1 MPHRRRLFTVLAAST
16 VLALAAAPA
25 AQAADKRLAGND
37 RYETAA
43 AVSQAFEGAQYAPV
57 FLATGENFP
66 DALAAAAAAG
76 ADQSR
81 VLLTG
86 RYTLPAATLAEL
98 KAREP
103 LGVYIVGG
111 TSSVSA
117 EVETSLERL
126 GYSTLRLSGEDRYDT
141 SAVVAQIL
149 FDDPDTVFLATGE
162 NYPDALSGAAA
173 AGSIGAPVLLV
184 RPNSLPEPIRAAL
197 TDEFLP
203 LKPSRFIVLGDEKAV
218 SGAVLDQIKTLGFQG
233 ATFERLAGADRY
245 ATSVAVGRRFFP
257 TSTSAV
263 LAVGD
268 NFPDALAAG
277 PFAAETGAPL
287 LLTQKTTTPAATQ
300 AELDRRQPTDRVYVG
315 AAQPS

>member
-1 MPHRRRLFTVLAAST
+1 VPHRRRLFTALAAST

-25 AQAADKRLAGND
+25 AQAADVRLAGND
-37 RYETAA
+37 RYETAV
-43 AVSQAFEGAQYAPV
+43 AVSKAFEGSQYAPV

-86 RYTLPAATLAEL
+86 RYALPPSTLEELAAR
-98 KAREP
+98 KATS
-103 LGVYIVGG
+103 VYIVGG
-111 TSSVSA
+111 TASVSA
-117 EVETSLERL
+117 EVETSLQRL
-126 GYSTLRLSGEDRYDT
+126 GYSVLRLDGEDRYDT

-149 FDDPDTVFLATGE
+149 FDKPDTVFLATGE

-184 RPNSLPEPIRAAL
+184 RPNGLPDPIRDAL
-197 TDEFLP
+197 TADFLP

-218 SGAVLDQIKTLGFQG
+218 SNTVLDQIKALGFQG
-233 ATFERLAGADRY
+233 ATFERLAGTDRY
-245 ATSVAVGRRFFP
+245 ATAVAVGRRFFP
-257 TSTSAV
+257 TSTQAV

-287 LLTQKTTTPAATQ
+287 LLTQKASTPAATQ
-300 AELDRRQPTDRVYVG
+300 AELDRRQPTDRIYVG

>member
-16 VLALAAAPA
+16 VLALGAAPA

-43 AVSQAFEGAQYAPV
+43 AVSQAFAGAQYAPV

-98 KAREP
+98 TAREP

-126 GYSTLRLSGEDRYDT
+126 GYSTLRLSGQDRYDT

-184 RPNSLPEPIRAAL
+184 RPNGLPEPIRAAL

-218 SGAVLDQIKTLGFQG
+218 STTVIDQIKALGFQG

-245 ATSVAVGRRFFP
+245 GTAVAVGRRFFP

-287 LLTQKTTTPAATQ
+287 LLTQKTSTPAATQ
-300 AELDRRQPTDRVYVG
+300 AELDRRQPADRVYVG